1 MYSFAQKNR
10 WIAKNKEKKSFE
22 ERFCPRASI
31 NCHRNEDDRR
41 NNWHDRSNINRIM
54 EAGRRNYSRKQ
65 RVKQPRQIV
74 EGQTI
79 LQRVDESLE
88 ASWALSTEEQS
99 RIVAAE
105 IALR

>member
-1 MYSFAQKNR
+1 
-10 WIAKNKEKKSFE
+10 
-22 ERFCPRASI
+22 
-31 NCHRNEDDRR
+31 
-41 NNWHDRSNINRIM
+41 M